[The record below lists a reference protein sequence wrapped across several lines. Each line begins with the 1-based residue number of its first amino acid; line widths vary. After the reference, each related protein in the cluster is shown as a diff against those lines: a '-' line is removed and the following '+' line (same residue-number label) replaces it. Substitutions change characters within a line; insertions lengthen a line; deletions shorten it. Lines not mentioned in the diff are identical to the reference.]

1 MEESEMLVLTRKKG
15 ESLLIG
21 DEIELSILEV
31 SGDIVKIGI
40 KAPKEI
46 NVLRKELYTSVEEMN
61 RSAEN
66 SSINDEALKN
76 QINFLK
82 KMK

>member
-1 MEESEMLVLTRKKG
+1 MLVLTRKKG